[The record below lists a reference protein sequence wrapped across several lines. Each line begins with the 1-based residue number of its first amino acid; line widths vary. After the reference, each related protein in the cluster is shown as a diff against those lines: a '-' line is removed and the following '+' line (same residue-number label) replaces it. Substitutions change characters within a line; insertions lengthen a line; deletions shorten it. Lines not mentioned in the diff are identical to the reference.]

1 MKIQEAIEIVYL
13 NNEKGKVITI
23 PEAFAEEYKIY
34 ASNRTAKL
42 GNSARASNKRTF
54 IISNVDR
61 IYPKE
66 YSFAKNFISFLY
78 NQGYGLKSIA
88 RKIGLTSTRVRT
100 LFSILGIEINKG
112 NNIAYDKTREIRSEN
127 LKSLYKNRAG
137 WFKTFDRKTNK
148 TSRGIQGYYYNRVR
162 KKLVWL
168 RSTYEY
174 IYAKWL
180 DHHNIEWD
188 VEQQTFQLENTTY
201 RPDFFIYEKGTLNKI
216 VEIKGFW
223 DRGIVKTK
231 ELSKKLDIEIILIK
245 DIKPYIK
252 TTYNKEILEWKRL
265 RILEEQ
271 RSNV

>member
-1 MKIQEAIEIVYL
+1 MKIQEAIDVIYL
-13 NNEKGKVITI
+13 NNEKGKAITI
-23 PEAFAEEYKIY
+23 PEAFVDEYRVY
-34 ASNRTAKL
+34 ASNRTAEL

-54 IISNVDR
+54 IASNISR

-66 YSFAKNFISFLY
+66 YSFAKSYISSLY
-78 NQGYGLKSIA
+78 DQGYGLKSIA
-88 RKIGLTSTRVRT
+88 KKVELTPTRIRT

-112 NNIAYDKTREIRSEN
+112 NNIIYDKTREIRSEN
-127 LKSLYKNRAG
+127 LKILYKSRSG

-148 TSRGIQGYYYNRVR
+148 TSRGIQGHYYNRT
-162 KKLVWL
+162 KNKFVWL

-180 DHHNIEWD
+180 DCHNIEWD

-201 RPDFFIYEKGTLNKI
+201 RPDFFIYEKGTLKKI

-223 DRGIVKTK
+223 DRGIVKTE

-245 DIKPYIK
+245 DIEPYIT

-271 RSNV
+271 RSSA